1 MRSGR
6 REAVSPPA
14 TLSLGQDF
22 VPGRFAADPLGQVFN
37 QGPDAVRH
45 VAIAR
50 KARVDSQFRRA
61 KCGQQEI
68 QVMFA
73 YRRFDDERG
82 KKSDPEPAY
91 RGGEQ
96 SVAAVGLK
104 PAGDGKPLG
113 LAVKGEGPACARG
126 EHIAEA
132 LMLDQVLRG

>member
-50 KARVDSQFRRA
+50 KDRVDSQFRRA
-61 KCGQQEI
+61 KCGQQDI

-82 KKSDPEPAY
+82 KISNPEPTY
-91 RGGEQ
+91 RNGEQ

-113 LAVKGEGPACARG
+113 LAVKGENPTKTQNK
-126 EHIAEA
+126 HIAEA
-132 LMLDQVLRG
+132 LKLDL